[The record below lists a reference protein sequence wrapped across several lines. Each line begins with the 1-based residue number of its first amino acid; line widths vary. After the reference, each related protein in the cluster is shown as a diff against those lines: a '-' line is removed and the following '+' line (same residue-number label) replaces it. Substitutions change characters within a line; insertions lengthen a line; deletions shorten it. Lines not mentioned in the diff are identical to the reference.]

1 MTNIDTDAKT
11 LTLEDIN
18 ALDPIERLR
27 ASWNHYV
34 SSHDKPPSDTIV
46 DMEDVFEQMSAQSEL
61 YFVVEHLLD
70 VASGSAGL
78 DATGV
83 DHLRSAF
90 EQVKVST
97 RTLNVSKGRL
107 MDAVCD
113 LLASRTN

>member
-27 ASWNHYV
+27 ASWNQYV
-34 SSHDKPPSDTIV
+34 SSHATPPSDTIE
-46 DMEDVFEQMSAQSEL
+46 MEDVFEQMSAQSEL

-70 VASGSAGL
+70 DASGSAGL
-78 DATGV
+78 DATKV

-90 EQVKVST
+90 EQVEVTT
-97 RTLNVSKGRL
+97 RTLITSKDRL
-107 MDAVCD
+107 MDAVCE